1 MFYGTKDG
9 NYWPWHYKV
18 KSVRFLEL
26 TYIQGVTLGGTGKEV
41 GERHPKVGEG
51 ALIGACAT
59 ILGNIKIGEGA
70 MIAAGS
76 LVLRDVDP
84 HSMMA
89 GTPAKLIGCF
99 NEEDPSL
106 TMNHDATKEFFK
118 HVSVTFREVRC
129 KAFFSTAPDQGEKL
143 TET

>member
-129 KAFFSTAPDQGEKL
+129 KAPDQGEKL